1 MFEANTEM
9 LHLKFIQQKQIR
21 FGIMLFF
28 FKYLHKYIHLSESKS
43 SHEVNKGTTPLP
55 PPPHCL
61 RQDRAN
67 HHHNSYWFD
76 HHLLHDHYVEQW
88 LWL

>member
-21 FGIMLFF
+21 FGIVPFF

-43 SHEVNKGTTPLP
+43 SHEVNKGTTPLRP
-55 PPPHCL
+55 PPHHCL
-61 RQDRAN
+61 RQGRAN

-76 HHLLHDHYVEQW
+76 HHLLLLQTHYEEQ
-88 LWL
+88 